1 MIVMLV
7 PHVALTAE
15 VQALVT
21 WPHTVVRLGG
31 AEAGSTGW
39 PSLLLS
45 AGVLATL

>member
-1 MIVMLV
+1 MFRVLL
-7 PHVALTAE
+7 AD